1 MYTEL
6 LNVLFPQIFRES
18 FHEGQFFGGGAG
30 TFMGRLAAH
39 DEFSRTQT
47 GCRDSSTRKVCRIN
61 FLDAWSFLQDALL
74 FFMVLDYF
82 SVMFDHFFMVLDYFS
97 VMFDH
102 FFMVLDHFSV
112 MFDCFSMV
120 LDHFF
125 PVLYHFYVV
134 FHHFSG

>member
-82 SVMFDHFFMVLDYFS
+82 SVMFDHFFMVLD
-97 VMFDH
+97 
-102 FFMVLDHFSV
+102 HFSV

>member
-6 LNVLFPQIFRES
+6 LNVLFPQIIREY

-30 TFMGRLAAH
+30 TFMSRLAAH

-82 SVMFDHFFMVLDYFS
+82 SVMFDHFFMVLD
-97 VMFDH
+97 
-102 FFMVLDHFSV
+102 HFSV